1 MIKKLLVVII
11 LFTTSNSFATNWLHS
26 LEDAQKLALG
36 QNKLIL
42 VDFWASWCGPCLKM
56 DKDSWSDPEVQSLM
70 EAFIP
75 VKIDFDRQKN
85 LARSYQ
91 VNAIPDFYIMDGNGA
106 VIYHH
111 KGYLNA
117 FDLIREL
124 KKYQINIAFTNTSA
138 IQYYQKQQYNTAF
151 KLAERYMDF
160 SLNISEKE
168 VRLNFLQ
175 VAKKYLNKSEDL
187 LVNTMS
193 TYNLFEERI
202 ALYDLMIDVYRG
214 KTSKVTRILAKEY
227 PESSIDP
234 RNQVV
239 FYFLKSCLCKPD
251 DSELALVSEKL
262 KSKDVSG
269 NFQTRLQWFSAIE

>member
-11 LFTTSNSFATNWLHS
+11 LLTTSNSFATNWLHS

-91 VNAIPDFYIMDGNGA
+91 VNAIPDFFIMDGNGA

-117 FDLIREL
+117 FGLIQEL
-124 KKYQINIAFTNTSA
+124 KKYQLNIAYTTTPA
-138 IQYYQKQQYNTAF
+138 IQYYQKKQYNTAL

-160 SLNISEKE
+160 ALNISDKE
-168 VRLNFLQ
+168 VRFNFLQ
-175 VAKKYLNKSEDL
+175 VAENYLNKSEDL
-187 LVNTMS
+187 LVKTMS

-202 ALYDLMIDVYRG
+202 ALYNLMIDVYRG
-214 KTSKVTRILAKEY
+214 KTSKVTRVLEKEY
-227 PESSIDP
+227 SESTIDS
-234 RNQVV
+234 RNKAV
-239 FYFLKSCLCKPD
+239 FYFLKSCLCEPN
-251 DSELALVSEKL
+251 DSELAQVSEKL
-262 KSKDVSG
+262 KSEDVTG
-269 NFQTRLQWFSAIE
+269 DFQTRLQWFSAID